1 MDEFAFSNCFPISVN
16 TLASDAAAETVI
28 VVFLASTCSACTGA
42 ATAQINIGKATTSD
56 RALAKIVTVRL
67 YTPSVLDH
75 IVLALICEKPMH
87 GFAISKELDADES
100 LVAVMK
106 VRRPLV
112 YRSINSLEAAG
123 LIKPTKTEAGLQGSE
138 RTVYSPTARGKSE
151 SSQWLNSIVEHP
163 RDARIELLAK
173 FVLRTRTRLSNTSL
187 AKRQRNL
194 FSTFAQEFKLRER
207 STDANTKLVARW
219 RYESIDAMIRLLDSV
234 IEG

>member
-1 MDEFAFSNCFPISVN
+1 
-16 TLASDAAAETVI
+16 
-28 VVFLASTCSACTGA
+28 
-42 ATAQINIGKATTSD
+42 
-56 RALAKIVTVRL
+56 
-67 YTPSVLDH
+67 
-75 IVLALICEKPMH
+75 MH

-138 RTVYSPTARGKSE
+138 RTIYSPTARGKSE
-151 SSQWLNSIVEHP
+151 SSQWLNCIVEHP

-173 FVLRTRTRLSNTSL
+173 FVLRTRSRLSNTSL

-207 STDANTKLVARW
+207 STDPNTKLVARW

>member
-1 MDEFAFSNCFPISVN
+1 M
-16 TLASDAAAETVI
+16 
-28 VVFLASTCSACTGA
+28 
-42 ATAQINIGKATTSD
+42 
-56 RALAKIVTVRL
+56 
-67 YTPSVLDH
+67 PSVLDH
-75 IVLALICEKPMH
+75 IVLALICEKPQH

-100 LVAVMK
+100 LVTVMK

-112 YRSINSLEAAG
+112 YRSINSLEAAR
-123 LIKPTKTEAGLQGSE
+123 LIKPTKTEAGVQGSE
-138 RTVYSPTARGKSE
+138 RTVYSPTTRGKTE

-173 FVLRTRTRLSNTSL
+173 FVLRTRSRLSNTSL

-219 RYESIDAMIRLLDSV
+219 RYESIDAMIRLLNSV

>member
-1 MDEFAFSNCFPISVN
+1 
-16 TLASDAAAETVI
+16 
-28 VVFLASTCSACTGA
+28 
-42 ATAQINIGKATTSD
+42 
-56 RALAKIVTVRL
+56 
-67 YTPSVLDH
+67 
-75 IVLALICEKPMH
+75 MH

-100 LVAVMK
+100 LVTVMK

-112 YRSINSLEAAG
+112 YRSINCLEAAG
-123 LIKPTKTEAGLQGSE
+123 LIKPTKTEAGVQGSE
-138 RTVYSPTARGKSE
+138 RTVYSTTSRGKAE
-151 SSQWLNSIVEHP
+151 STQWLNSIVEHP

-173 FVLRTRTRLSNTSL
+173 FVLRTRSGLSNTSL

-234 IEG
+234 IEE